1 MTDEERKE
9 IEHQT
14 RTQCARIAAL
24 ESNYWAGVEDDRPH
38 MQDICIGAMG
48 AAANICAALF
58 MGRTEEE
65 VCEDIENR
73 SGPDFEAIE
82 QGGKA

>member
-14 RTQCARIAAL
+14 RMQCAKIAAL
-24 ESNYWAGVEDDRPH
+24 ESNYWAGVDDERPH
-38 MQDICIGAMG
+38 MQDICMGAMG
-48 AAANICAALF
+48 AAANIAAALF

-65 VCEDIENR
+65 VCTDIENR
-73 SGPDFEAIE
+73 GRIDFEAIE
-82 QGGKA
+82 KEQA